1 MIGRTNTGGGGG
13 GGLSPNSAVI
23 HVTAPVGSTISF
35 AKGGVVA
42 KVLGPDKSHVS
53 SSDVSLA
60 EWYYSV
66 SSSNYGSWRV
76 TATLDTD
83 EAYSDIV
90 VNSNKQYD
98 VEITYH
104 FYLYNKGEE
113 FTDLT
118 GGWTGNGIFE
128 KRSNGL
134 FFQTTTNGSRSWA
147 ETVSRTV
154 NFSPYTSI
162 VFRCSEYTGVNANW
176 PQFGI
181 LRSGQ
186 GIVSY
191 VAGGVGSGPK
201 TITLPCG
208 TYTSGGIQAVSQNA
222 GESVLIESVWLE

>member
-1 MIGRTNTGGGGG
+1 MSLVFNMVGGGGG
-13 GGLSPNSAVI
+13 SLKDTDAILN
-23 HVTAPVGSTISF
+23 VTVPTGSTMT
-35 AKGGVVA
+35 ATKGGVTLTPTMWVQA
-42 KVLGPDKSHVS
+42 ADATLDCALFSIPAAQFD
-53 SSDVSLA
+53 A
-60 EWYYSV
+60 TTPWT
-66 SSSNYGSWRV
+66 V
-76 TATLDTD
+76 TATLGTD
-83 EAYSDIV
+83 SATATVLID
-90 VNSNKQYD
+90 SNKQYAI
-98 VEITYH
+98 EITYH

-113 FTDLT
+113 YTDLT